1 MESGSARR
9 PEARMAAG
17 AGLGWRQSGGGRLPW
32 GPRTR
37 WKVDRRGRG
46 ARGRASLGPR
56 GVSERGRPRLAG
68 EVSRSENDRRGF

>member
-1 MESGSARR
+1 MESGSACR
-9 PEARMAAG
+9 PEARMVAG

-46 ARGRASLGPR
+46 ARGRASLGAPR
-56 GVSERGRPRLAG
+56 SERARAPEIGG
-68 EVSRSENDRRGF
+68 RGF